1 MQTRQQPSPE
11 IIARLM
17 EAAGPGAYTQ
27 DASVIAPHLREWR
40 DRFVG
45 KSPLLLRPTSTAAVA
60 RIVSI
65 CNATRTPIVPQ
76 GGNTGLVGGQ
86 IPSPEGT
93 EVLLS
98 LARLAEVRSIDVKA
112 GTMTAEAGCILD
124 DIRHTAD
131 RHQRLFPLNLASG
144 GSATLG
150 GLLSTNA
157 GGTAVLAYGNM
168 RELVLGIEAVLP
180 NGEIW
185 HGLRALRKD
194 NTGYDLRN
202 LLIGAEGTLGV
213 ITAAVLKLMPRPTD
227 MVTAFMSVES
237 VDAALALLNRLQG
250 AGHFVTSFE
259 LMPDRGLDFVLAHI
273 PGSLRPLPGKSPWYV
288 LVEISLFGAASAE
301 MARQEL
307 ATAIDGRAVRDG
319 VLAQSQAQRDSL
331 WHLRDSMSEAQ
342 KREGGSLKHDVSVP
356 VSSVPAFIAEASA
369 AVCSLVPGARPV
381 PFGHL
386 GDGNIHFNISQP
398 EGTDTSAFMS
408 RLPEVNERVHDI
420 VHRFN
425 GSISAEH
432 GIGQAKVDEITRYKP
447 AAEMEAMRAIKRALD
462 PNNIMNPGKV
472 VRI

>member
-1 MQTRQQPSPE
+1 MQTRKPPSPE
-11 IIARLM
+11 VLARLM

-27 DASVIAPHLREWR
+27 DPAVIAPHLREWR

-45 KSPLLLRPTSTAAVA
+45 QSPLLLRPASTEAVA
-60 RIVSI
+60 RILTV
-65 CNATRTPIVPQ
+65 CNATHTPIVPQ

-93 EVLLS
+93 EILLS
-98 LARLAEVRSIDVKA
+98 LARLDKVRSIDVE
-112 GTMTAEAGCILD
+112 GSTMTAEAGCILD

-131 RHQRLFPLNLASG
+131 QNKRLFPLNLASG

-213 ITAAVLKLMPRPTD
+213 ITAAVLKLYPRPND
-227 MVTAFMSVES
+227 MVTAFMSLES
-237 VDAALALLNRLQG
+237 VDAALAVLNRLQT
-250 AGHFVTSFE
+250 AGQFVTSFE
-259 LMPDRGLDFVLAHI
+259 LIPEPGFELVLKHI
-273 PGSLRPLPGKSPWYV
+273 PGALRPLPGQSPWYV
-288 LVEISLFGAASAE
+288 LVEISLFGTATAD

-307 ATAIDGRAVRDG
+307 AAAIDGTTVYDG
-319 VLAQSQAQRDSL
+319 MLSQSQAQRNAL
-331 WHLRDSMSEAQ
+331 WRLRDSMSEAQ
-342 KREGGSLKHDVSVP
+342 KHEGGSLKHDVSVP

-398 EGTDTSAFMS
+398 AGGDTSTFMAKM
-408 RLPEVNERVHDI
+408 PEVNMRVHDI
-420 VHRFN
+420 VHRFH

-432 GIGQAKVDEITRYKP
+432 GIGQAKVDQITRYKP
-447 AAEMEAMRAIKRALD
+447 AAEIAAMRAIKQALD